1 MLVVLETLLVYDKHN
16 ASSVLDRCP
25 GPCAF
30 MSKEKLGEVLHTCII
45 IVLALPQSYCYHRK
59 CAAKQAALVAKVVST
74 GLEM

>member
-1 MLVVLETLLVYDKHN
+1 MYDKHN
-16 ASSVLDRCP
+16 ASSVPDRCP

-30 MSKEKLGEVLHTCII
+30 MSKEKLGEVMKVLLTCII